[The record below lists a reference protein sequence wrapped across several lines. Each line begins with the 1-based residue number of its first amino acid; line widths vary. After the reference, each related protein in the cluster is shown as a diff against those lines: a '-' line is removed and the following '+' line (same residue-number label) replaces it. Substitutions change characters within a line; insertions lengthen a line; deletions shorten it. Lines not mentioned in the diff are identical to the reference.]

1 MKNNILGLGDDE
13 APRLMR
19 ECAYFVLLLPS
30 PTQFLISHQS
40 PSYTEVEKFH
50 LKSRD
55 SLSSGMQLSVSSDK
69 TMTVYSEQE
78 HPSPPLL
85 SPEPPHQRAPSTQGL
100 LRGSRFPSLPEHL
113 EASSEHQ
120 DIQRHLSDPV
130 LPGS

>member
-1 MKNNILGLGDDE
+1 MTALFCFCHNPPG
-13 APRLMR
+13 
-19 ECAYFVLLLPS
+19 FLLS
-30 PTQFLISHQS
+30 YQS
-40 PSYTEVEKFH
+40 PSYAEVEKFH

-55 SLSSGMQLSVSSDK
+55 SLSSGMHLTVASDE

-78 HPSPPLL
+78 HHSPPLL
-85 SPEPPHQRAPSTQGL
+85 NPEPPHQRAPNTQGL